1 MPKPSGGST
10 PKTIRIEI
18 QPWQTLAAAFLTILL
33 TLFLWQT
40 KSYATVV
47 QVSDNAVQ
55 MTATDLRT
63 LITEIQTNKAEASA
77 LRESLETERAAYGAF
92 EQSVEKL
99 IAAQEQERQVAL
111 GVIKQ
116 LKRQL
121 DAPALE
127 LYTGYNSEDEWEGG
141 IRLVWRLN

>member
-10 PKTIRIEI
+10 PTTITAQSR
-18 QPWQTLAAAFLTILL
+18 PSKKLAAAFLTTLL
-33 TLFLWQT
+33 LLLIWQT

-63 LITEIQTNKAEASA
+63 LITEIQVNKAESRS
-77 LRESLETERAAYGAF
+77 LRESLETERAAYGAY
-92 EQSVEKL
+92 EASVTKL
-99 IAAQEQERQVAL
+99 IAAQEQERQAAL
-111 GVIKQ
+111 DVIKQ

-127 LYTGYNSEDEWEGG
+127 LYTGYDTHEDWEAG
-141 IRLVWRLN
+141 IRLVFRLN

>member
-1 MPKPSGGST
+1 MPKQYGRPNRPTTPAPRVPS
-10 PKTIRIEI
+10 KK
-18 QPWQTLAAAFLTILL
+18 LAAAFLAILL
-33 TLFLWQT
+33 TLSIWQT

-63 LITEIQTNKAEASA
+63 LITEIQTNKAAASA
-77 LRESLETERAAYGAF
+77 LRESLETERAAYGAY
-92 EQSVEKL
+92 EASVTKL
-99 IAAQEQERQVAL
+99 IAAQEQERADAMA
-111 GVIKQ
+111 VIKQ

-127 LYTGYNSEDEWEGG
+127 IYTGYDTNEDWEAG
-141 IRLVWRLN
+141 IRLVFRLN

>member
-1 MPKPSGGST
+1 
-10 PKTIRIEI
+10 
-18 QPWQTLAAAFLTILL
+18 
-33 TLFLWQT
+33 
-40 KSYATVV
+40 
-47 QVSDNAVQ
+47 

-63 LITEIQTNKAEASA
+63 LITKIQVNKAAASA

-92 EQSVEKL
+92 EASVNKL
-99 IAAQEQERQVAL
+99 IAAQEQERADAMAV
-111 GVIKQ
+111 VTQ

>member
-1 MPKPSGGST
+1 M
-10 PKTIRIEI
+10 
-18 QPWQTLAAAFLTILL
+18 L
-33 TLFLWQT
+33 TLCLWQT
-40 KSYATVV
+40 KSYAEVT

-55 MTATDLRT
+55 MSASDLKT
-63 LITEIQTNKAEASA
+63 LITEIQTNKAEAQS

-99 IAAQEQERQVAL
+99 IAAQAQERADAMA
-111 GVIKQ
+111 VIKQ

-127 LYTGYNSEDEWEGG
+127 LYTGYNSDDEWEGG